1 MNINK
6 KLIILFI
13 LIAHIFST
21 NIKADN
27 HENLED
33 TNDIVENN
41 ATETNNKEEIN
52 LDDEELP
59 AVDPFQSS
67 SGVVGQSD
75 QGSQQQNNNL
85 GMLSGLRLVGV
96 ISGKSRKI
104 AVLSSQDG
112 LAFNYEE
119 QDNINENITLEEIFI
134 DRLLIKDSN
143 DKFYEVFMN
152 NIIKPKDG

>member
-1 MNINK
+1 MNINRIFII
-6 KLIILFI
+6 LIII
-13 LIAHIFST
+13 VAQVFST
-21 NIKADN
+21 NVKADN

-33 TNDIVENN
+33 TNAVVENK

-75 QGSQQQNNNL
+75 QGSQQQNTNL

-96 ISGKSRKI
+96 ILGKSRKM

-134 DRLLIKDSN
+134 DRLLIKDSD

-152 NIIKPKDG
+152 NIIKPTDG

>member
-1 MNINK
+1 MNINR

-143 DKFYEVFMN
+143 EKFYEVFMN

>member
-1 MNINK
+1 MNINRI
-6 KLIILFI
+6 LIILII
-13 LIAHIFST
+13 LVAHIFST
-21 NIKADN
+21 NIRADN

-33 TNDIVENN
+33 TNAVVENN
-41 ATETNNKEEIN
+41 ANETNNKEEIN

-75 QGSQQQNNNL
+75 QGSQQQNTNL

-96 ISGKSRKI
+96 ILGKSRKM

-134 DRLLIKDSN
+134 DRLLIKDSD
-143 DKFYEVFMN
+143 DKFY
-152 NIIKPKDG
+152 

>member
-134 DRLLIKDSN
+134 DRLLIKDSD

>member
-1 MNINK
+1 
-6 KLIILFI
+6 
-13 LIAHIFST
+13 
-21 NIKADN
+21 
-27 HENLED
+27 
-33 TNDIVENN
+33 
-41 ATETNNKEEIN
+41 
-52 LDDEELP
+52 
-59 AVDPFQSS
+59 
-67 SGVVGQSD
+67 
-75 QGSQQQNNNL
+75 
-85 GMLSGLRLVGV
+85 MLSGLRLVGV

-134 DRLLIKDSN
+134 DRLLIKDSD

>member
-1 MNINK
+1 MNINR

-13 LIAHIFST
+13 LIAHIFGT

-134 DRLLIKDSN
+134 DRLLIKDSD

>member
-1 MNINK
+1 MNINR

-134 DRLLIKDSN
+134 DRLLIKDSD

-152 NIIKPKDG
+152 NIIKPTDG

>member
-1 MNINK
+1 MNINR

-134 DRLLIKDSN
+134 DRLLIKDSD

>member
-1 MNINK
+1 MNINR